1 MSFTSSPAKMAVI
14 FIIAGIAIV
23 FAILGT
29 SATSIFVS
37 STTEDGVVE
46 IKQANE
52 CVVRASDDIPRKI
65 SNCPYDQGQK
75 ISITYKPGQPNIES
89 HRPAQG

>member
-1 MSFTSSPAKMAVI
+1 MSFTNSPAKMAVI

-29 SATSIFVS
+29 SATGVFVS
-37 STTEDGVVE
+37 STTEGGVIE
-46 IKQANE
+46 IKQTNE

-65 SNCPYDQGQK
+65 SNCPYDQGQE
-75 ISITYKPGQPNIES
+75 ISITYKSGQPNIES

>member
-1 MSFTSSPAKMAVI
+1 VHTPNEFYEFTRKMAVI

-29 SATSIFVS
+29 SAT
-37 STTEDGVVE
+37 GGL
-46 IKQANE
+46 
-52 CVVRASDDIPRKI
+52 CVKHNRGRRDRASDDIPRKI
-65 SNCPYDQGQK
+65 SNCPYDQGQE
-75 ISITYKPGQPNIES
+75 ISITYKSGQPNIES